1 VGFKEVMGFLK
12 LSIIIIIIIIIIIMK
27 MMIIIIIIII
37 IIIGRL
43 EQFQNYPD
51 NT

>member
-1 VGFKEVMGFLK
+1 MGFKAVMGFLK
-12 LSIIIIIIIIIIIMK
+12 ISMIMMMMPM

-43 EQFQNYPD
+43 EQFQSHSD

>member
-1 VGFKEVMGFLK
+1 VMGFLK
-12 LSIIIIIIIIIIIMK
+12 LSIIIIIMK
-27 MMIIIIIIII
+27 MIIIIIIII